1 MTPTARE
8 VRNIEFSPDLPYMKK
23 IAMDALYYMGS
34 TKIFLKFSRPFWSE
48 QNDIRTIKFN
58 TTDHNGGGGLSDDL
72 LRIVSILLLSNAY
85 IATLFLDILSQ
96 QR

>member
-8 VRNIEFSPDLPYMKK
+8 VRKIKFSPDLPYMKK
-23 IAMDALYYMGS
+23 IAMDALYYMGA

-48 QNDIRTIKFN
+48 KNDIRTIKFN

-72 LRIVSILLLSNAY
+72 LRIVSTGSSLLIPVN
-85 IATLFLDILSQ
+85 
-96 QR
+96 